1 MPTAMIALVGG
12 QPLPNL
18 LPVKHYHP
26 DALVLLYTE
35 TTETVYN
42 RLCQTVRATT
52 RVHPLKVDPYDIVA
66 IETELHKC
74 LDASFVSGYRLLF
87 NLTGG
92 TKAMALAAYRVAEQR
107 QAEVLYLESERGQSL
122 AYRYDWSNGTLHVGQ
137 KETLPACLTLSD
149 MLNAHLGPGMW
160 QEHGASRQEG
170 SLFEEAIA
178 AVLRPHVDEVMVG
191 VKTLDAQI
199 DIDLVV
205 RRGNQF
211 GAIEAK
217 TGKSAGTLEGLK
229 QLNTNSAQLGIYTAR
244 FYVINTEPN
253 HLHTEIMGAFN
264 IQVIA
269 LRSYNRDTHSLSDQD
284 RERLVEDV
292 LRRLRAAESPAQD
305 GTPVASRK

>member
-122 AYRYDWSNGTLHVGQ
+122 AYRYNWSNGALHVGQ
-137 KETLPACLTLSD
+137 KETLPAYLTLSD
-149 MLNAHLGPGMW
+149 MLNVHLGPGMW
-160 QEHGASRQEG
+160 QEHGTSRQEG
-170 SLFEEAIA
+170 GPFEEAIA
-178 AVLRPHVDEVMVG
+178 TALRPVVDEVMVG
-191 VKTLDAQI
+191 VKAHGQI
-199 DIDLVV
+199 DIDVAV
-205 RRGNQF
+205 RLSNQF
-211 GAIEAK
+211 GIIEAK
-217 TGKSAGTLEGLK
+217 AGENGRRLDGIK
-229 QLNTNSAQLGIYTAR
+229 QLSNAGRHFGTYTQQ
-244 FYVINTEPN
+244 FYVITVEPN
-253 HLHTEIMGAFN
+253 ATHE
-264 IQVIA
+264 A
-269 LRSYNRDTHSLSDQD
+269 LINASRVHVVSLPAYQTGES
-284 RERLVEDV
+284 V
-292 LRRLRAAESPAQD
+292 LSEADARRLADEVRGRLQGSVPSRADKERS
-305 GTPVASRK
+305 G